1 MDSVKI
7 CVIGLGYVGLPLAR
21 LFSTKF
27 QTVGFDMNRS
37 RVDALNAGHDETL
50 EVSDDLLQEAIRKYG
65 FYCTTNL
72 DDIKNSNFYV
82 VAVPTP
88 VDENNRPDLRPL
100 WGASETV
107 GKVIS
112 KGEGTLDIAAAQ
124 KDFVHIPITGSRI
137 GISVYTSNKQRIRIF
152 ANFKYTTQLVEK
164 NAEAT
169 KDLNEKVYAG
179 SRLESD
185 GDITGALYWYNLVAN
200 EQMPMGTSISD
211 KNKRDAIITARKALG
226 DLYSK
231 GEGVGKDEGKARY
244 WYDKANE
251 YERLS
256 GPE

>member
-1 MDSVKI
+1 MRI
-7 CVIGLGYVGLPLAR
+7 LNLIFTTIMAAGMPILAHAQ
-21 LFSTKF
+21 LKFSN
-27 QTVGFDMNRS
+27 V
-37 RVDALNAGHDETL
+37 NAYSEITTFNPGENDTL
-50 EVSDDLLQEAIRKYG
+50 RCSLKY
-65 FYCTTNL
+65 TNTGE
-72 DDIKNSNFYV
+72 DIKIV
-82 VAVPTP
+82 RVICP
-88 VDENNRPDLRPL
+88 RPYIKIMYP
-100 WGASETV
+100 
-107 GKVIS
+107 KVIS

-256 GPE
+256 DSE